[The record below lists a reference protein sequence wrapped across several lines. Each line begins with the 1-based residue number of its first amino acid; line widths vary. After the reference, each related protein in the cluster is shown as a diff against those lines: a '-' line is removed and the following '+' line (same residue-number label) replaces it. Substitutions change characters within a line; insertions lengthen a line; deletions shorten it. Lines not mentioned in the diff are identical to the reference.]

1 MICQGYLMHWE
12 SIGCIVIVCSYVPLS
27 ERYSGHAPSSTYHEL
42 ILPALQWIFIAFD
55 EMPVVHQSTRSLVH
69 FALTRAV
76 VTYCSSLRVRVFLL
90 FFIGRHCETHLLSLH
105 RIPKNFLLFLL
116 LSFFLSFFIQVSRL
130 NLNARAFSARVVWLS
145 TDRALC
151 WNPFLSSCFNQSE
164 LTPLSYFMRGDFFWV
179 PLPLCRWF
187 WQPLHGRVFKR
198 GILVLTG
205 ELTLLPSLLPGCLAD
220 GIHLAGYS
228 GLYANVRYT

>member
-164 LTPLSYFMRGDFFWV
+164 LTPLSYFMRGDFFLSASPFMQMILAASTWSSLQEGDIGFDGRAN
-179 PLPLCRWF
+179 PATFTLTRLSCWRNSPGWIF
-187 WQPLHGRVFKR
+187 WA
-198 GILVLTG
+198 I
-205 ELTLLPSLLPGCLAD
+205 C
-220 GIHLAGYS
+220 
-228 GLYANVRYT
+228 